1 MNIIIVGVGKVGYA
15 ITKHLS
21 SEGENVT
28 VIDTSTLAL
37 ERVNNTL
44 DVMCIKGNCTSLR
57 VLNEAD
63 VKNAD
68 LVISVTNS
76 DELNMLCSLAAK
88 KLGAKH
94 TIARVRTPGYDED
107 IRLFTEAVGI
117 DLIINPEK
125 AAAAEISKLI
135 KYPSVCSIDD
145 FSNGKVNLIGFKISD
160 ESLLVDK
167 RVSEIDYIRGN
178 ILVCGIEREDK
189 FIIPNG
195 DYVFHKDDRVYI
207 IGQHEHIEKFFKK
220 LGKYKKNVRT
230 AMIIGGSKVSY
241 YLSKIIND
249 VGVNCKII
257 ERDFD
262 KCEELTQ
269 LLPKSVI
276 INGDGMEEDLLLS
289 ENISE
294 VDSFITL
301 TGRDEDNLIASLFAS
316 KMGAKNI
323 ITKITRDNYNDIAK
337 TIGIDSTISPK
348 VVTANK
354 IIKYVRSLRCSRK
367 HPIENIYKIC
377 NEKAEAI
384 EFILDE
390 NSNNLNKSL
399 KDIKF
404 KDNCIIAIIV
414 RGEKIIIPTGDD
426 YLQVNDKVIIVNSNI
441 KPLEFNEIF
450 IGGEA

>member
-1 MNIIIVGVGKVGYA
+1 MKIIIVGVGKVGYTIA
-15 ITKHLS
+15 KYLS
-21 SEGENVT
+21 KEEGNVT
-28 VIDTSTLAL
+28 VIDNNNLAL
-37 ERVNNTL
+37 ERVNNNL

-57 VLNEAD
+57 VLNEAG
-63 VKNAD
+63 VKDAD
-68 LVISVTNS
+68 LVISLTSS

-107 IRLFTEAVGI
+107 IALFTDAVGI

-125 AAAAEISKLI
+125 ASAAEISKLI

-145 FSNGKVNLIGFKISD
+145 FAKGRVNLVGFKISED
-160 ESLLVDK
+160 SFLEGK
-167 RVSEIDYIRGN
+167 KISEIEFIRGN
-178 ILVCGIEREDK
+178 VLVCGIEREDK

-207 IGQHEHIEKFFKK
+207 IGEHEHIEDFFKK
-220 LGKYKKNVRT
+220 LGMYKKKVRT
-230 AMIIGGSKVSY
+230 AMIIGGGKISY
-241 YLSKIIND
+241 YLAKMISKI
-249 VGVNCKII
+249 GVQCKII
-257 ERDFD
+257 EKDYN

-269 LLPKSVI
+269 LLPKSIV

-289 ENISE
+289 ENLTT

-316 KMGAKNI
+316 KMKTKNI
-323 ITKITRDNYNDIAK
+323 ITKITRDNYSDIAAAV
-337 TIGIDSTISPK
+337 GIDSVINPK
-348 VVTANK
+348 IVTANK
-354 IIKYVRSLRCSRK
+354 IIKYTRSLRCSRK
-367 HPIENIYKIC
+367 HSIENIYKIC

-384 EFILDE
+384 EFIIDE
-390 NSNNLNKSL
+390 NAKNLGKKI

-404 KDNCIIAIIV
+404 KENCIIATIV
-414 RGEKIIIPTGDD
+414 RDKEIIIPTGDD
-426 YLQVNDKVIIVNSNI
+426 YLKVDDTVIIVNCST

-450 IGGEA
+450 VGGED